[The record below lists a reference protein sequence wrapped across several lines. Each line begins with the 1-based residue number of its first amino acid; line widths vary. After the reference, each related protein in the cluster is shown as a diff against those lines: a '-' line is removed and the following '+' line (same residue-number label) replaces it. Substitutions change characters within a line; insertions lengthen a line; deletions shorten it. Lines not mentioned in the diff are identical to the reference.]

1 MNKKRHIIVN
11 ILFILAMCA
20 CTGCSG
26 NSEILNKKYTREE
39 LDNLA
44 KIEIYSAKNDEPM
57 KTVSDEDLLYQYN
70 QHISLAFLDHFNNLD
85 YLDSLDNSDSSDN
98 SDSLDSSDNS
108 DSLDSLDNSDSL
120 DSLDNSDSSDNSD
133 SLDSSDNSDSLDN
146 PDIKEQNMEEYE
158 EELEKSIEGTEE
170 EYYFVSYK
178 YSVAR
183 LGSQELEKNT
193 TITLYADSNVLK
205 MTVSEEAVKGISI
218 PQEFLIFY
226 YEISDED
233 MAFYRSLIEA

>member
-1 MNKKRHIIVN
+1 MNKKRYIIFS
-11 ILFILAMCA
+11 ILFILVLCI

-26 NSEILNKKYTREE
+26 NLNKKYTREE

-44 KIEIYSAKNDEPM
+44 KIEIYSAKNDELI

-70 QHISLAFLDHFNNLD
+70 QHISLAFLDYFNNLD
-85 YLDSLDNSDSSDN
+85 YLDSLDDLDNSDN
-98 SDSLDSSDNS
+98 SD
-108 DSLDSLDNSDSL
+108 
-120 DSLDNSDSSDNSD
+120 
-133 SLDSSDNSDSLDN
+133 
-146 PDIKEQNMEEYE
+146 IQEQNIEEYE
-158 EELEKSIEGTEE
+158 EELKKSIEGTEE

-178 YSVAR
+178 YPVAR

-205 MTVSEEAVKGISI
+205 MTVSEEAIKGISI
-218 PQEFLIFY
+218 PQKFLIFY

-233 MAFYRSLIEA
+233 MKFYRSLTEA